1 MSERENPEKEKRIPL
16 METCGNCEYTYEHT
30 DDNSRLVLF
39 TKQPD
44 CDYVA
49 CRCPQCHTGTIY
61 FMDEDWKAHA
71 QKNEISI
78 HSEDEYAPDEIYKMR
93 LATAGIELVQ
103 EMEITP
109 RHEDIIRKFGETLT
123 AMTVQDP
130 DGFWEEVNSPQY
142 RPYPNK
148 WC

>member
-1 MSERENPEKEKRIPL
+1 MERPASDEAIEAYNRQLRERYGDAVLYATLNLDANP
-16 METCGNCEYTYEHT
+16 
-30 DDNSRLVLF
+30 DDPTAHEAYL
-39 TKQPD
+39 
-44 CDYVA
+44 
-49 CRCPQCHTGTIY
+49 
-61 FMDEDWKAHA
+61 KA
-71 QKNEISI
+71 
-78 HSEDEYAPDEIYKMR
+78 
-93 LATAGIELVQ
+93 IE
-103 EMEITP
+103 EMMEITP